1 MKMTFDELRKN
12 FLGSYIH
19 SINALYV
26 LQEMVDSN
34 KMSDPE
40 KFAQDFNKMG
50 RELIKWQPNQVA
62 IRNRVTTVV
71 YYLKR
76 LIKANKSVD
85 EIKIHT
91 TEKINELIDDARKKQ
106 KQIAQIGSK
115 LILNHNK
122 VLTIGY
128 SSNVKEILL
137 AAKKQRRKF
146 EVFCLE
152 SRPSF
157 EGRILAEELVNAG
170 VSSHIITDASMG
182 RFMQEVNLVVTGAD
196 RIYENAFVNKIGTLP
211 LALTAQKFQI
221 PFYVAVET
229 YKILHEV
236 ENAVRFYPQKSDEVY
251 KAKKSSLQ
259 VSNYHFESIPLEY
272 VSKVVNEEGIYD
284 TVEFSNWYLE
294 E

>member
-1 MKMTFDELRKN
+1 MKMTLDELKKK

-19 SINALYV
+19 SINVLYV
-26 LQEMVDSN
+26 LQEMIDSD

-76 LIKANKSVD
+76 LVKANKSVD

-91 TEKINELIDDARKKQ
+91 KEKIEELIDDARKKQ

-157 EGRILAEELVNAG
+157 EGQILAEELASAG
-170 VSSHIITDASMG
+170 ISSHIITDASMG
-182 RFMQEVNLVVTGAD
+182 RFMQEVNLVITGAD

-211 LALTAQKFQI
+211 LALTAQTFQI

-229 YKILHEV
+229 YKILNEV
-236 ENAVRFYPQKSDEVY
+236 DNAVRFYPQNSDEVY
-251 KAKKSSLQ
+251 KAKKSSLH

-284 TVEFSNWYLE
+284 TLEFSNWYLE